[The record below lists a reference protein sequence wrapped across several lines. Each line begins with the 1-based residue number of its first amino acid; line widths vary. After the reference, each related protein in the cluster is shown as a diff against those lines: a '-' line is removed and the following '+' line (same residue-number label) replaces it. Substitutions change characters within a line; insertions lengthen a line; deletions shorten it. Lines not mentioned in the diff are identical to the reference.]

1 MQTARIL
8 GDTRVFVCLTV
19 YFRKYLKTKRV
30 KKVLKG
36 TTVLESFKRSWKTC
50 KVMEFKHFI
59 FQAWEV
65 MEFNCRSLEVMEN
78 EGSL

>member
-1 MQTARIL
+1 ME
-8 GDTRVFVCLTV
+8 
-19 YFRKYLKTKRV
+19 LKN
-30 KKVLKG
+30 
-36 TTVLESFKRSWKTC
+36 
-50 KVMEFKHFI
+50 FI